1 MAAESPV
8 PYPCAFFRRNAGKP
22 GTSVNIAP
30 GARAAIRRPLIGC
43 LLLGVCL
50 AASARTACA
59 TESLLHQQ
67 APEFMR
73 RDLNGASVDLASLRG
88 KVVLLNFWASW
99 CASCLIEMPTFAQWQ
114 RQYGPQGLRI
124 IGISIDDDPALARK
138 FSAKLKLSYPVVMGD
153 EKLGELYGGILGL
166 PLTYLIDRD
175 GNIRA
180 KFQGETDPR
189 TIQTKLHEL
198 LTQP

>member
-1 MAAESPV
+1 
-8 PYPCAFFRRNAGKP
+8 
-22 GTSVNIAP
+22 
-30 GARAAIRRPLIGC
+30 
-43 LLLGVCL
+43 
-50 AASARTACA
+50 
-59 TESLLHQQ
+59 
-67 APEFMR
+67 MR